1 VRGGCVC
8 CFVLLTRYWGIV
20 TVPGSFHKSGDLGCP
35 DPHPPR
41 GYTVPLLF
49 LFERTHNYPV
59 DNQGLLP
66 WRLRCLGESKVR
78 SASLVTV
85 LSVVR
90 FLGYSGPK
98 ICEIFHLPRIS
109 KAILV
114 FFLKKKKENP
124 KEKDPRCSQ
133 LRAT

>member
-1 VRGGCVC
+1 MIN
-8 CFVLLTRYWGIV
+8 LTQ
-20 TVPGSFHKSGDLGCP
+20 SK
-35 DPHPPR
+35 
-41 GYTVPLLF
+41 
-49 LFERTHNYPV
+49 THNYPV
-59 DNQGLLP
+59 DHQGLLP

-114 FFLKKKKENP
+114 FFF
-124 KEKDPRCSQ
+124 
-133 LRAT
+133 